1 MCIAVCEC
9 QITPKNMDFW
19 AYTNHSPPNRVLL
32 KQVSYTKVHETKD
45 LVIGKNKFT
54 GSTNHQLPT
63 NQHHDVTKQHDGLD
77 TGGID
82 LPNINAKLGLN
93 TNQSTTE
100 ETSKDQFP

>member
-1 MCIAVCEC
+1 
-9 QITPKNMDFW
+9 MDFW

-93 TNQSTTE
+93 TDQSTTE